1 MSTFT
6 IYCCRLDNEAYV
18 GATNRPLA
26 RRQSEHKCSKTGA
39 HDIAM
44 RGGTYQ
50 VLETGT
56 FTDTAARDARE
67 RHWINKMRD
76 DGVQLTNQVRPGG
89 LGLFGGDKSAFLRE
103 RVPCCDCGK
112 MISRRN
118 LARHQNHYCLQVTTE
133 NTITPVVTVE
143 SEHEPVTL

>member
-26 RRQSEHKCSKTGA
+26 RRQSEHKCGKTGA

-50 VLETGT
+50 VLET
-56 FTDTAARDARE
+56 
-67 RHWINKMRD
+67 
-76 DGVQLTNQVRPGG
+76 
-89 LGLFGGDKSAFLRE
+89 AFLRE
-103 RVPCCDCGK
+103 RVPCCECGK
-112 MISRRN
+112 VMSRRN

-133 NTITPVVTVE
+133 KTITPVVTVE